1 MERPSQ
7 HSASY
12 RPDAATQPEAV
23 IRIRNLYKAF
33 EEAEILKGVSLDLY
47 RGENLVVLG
56 RSGTGKSVLIK
67 CISALITPDSGAIEV
82 LGRDVVRLKKDQMNE
97 LRRKVGFSFQG
108 SALYDSMTVR
118 ENLEFPLKRN
128 LGVFNK
134 KELNERV
141 MSALEEVGLAGSA
154 DQFPADLSGGQKK
167 RIGVARTLIL
177 NPEIMLY
184 DEPTAGLDPITS
196 EEINELI
203 NEVQQ
208 RHNTSS
214 IIITHDLTCAK
225 AVADRVMFLYGGQNH
240 FEGSFEDLMQTK
252 DPILRTFLDYYNI
265 SNR

>member
-1 MERPSQ
+1 LERTTQ
-7 HSASY
+7 HSTPPPSG
-12 RPDAATQPEAV
+12 PNTQAEAV
-23 IRIRNLYKAF
+23 ISIRNLYKAF
-33 EEAEILKGVSLDLY
+33 EEAEILKGVSMDLH

-67 CISALITPDSGAIEV
+67 CIAGLITPDSGAIEV
-82 LGRDVVRLKKDQMNE
+82 LGRSVVRLKKDE
-97 LRRKVGFSFQG
+97 LTALRRKVGFSFQG

-128 LGVFNK
+128 LKVFDK
-134 KELNERV
+134 KELNEKV
-141 MSALEEVGLAGSA
+141 ISALEEVGLEQSVE
-154 DQFPADLSGGQKK
+154 QFPADLSGGQKK

-196 EEINELI
+196 EEINQLI
-203 NEVQQ
+203 NDVQK

-214 IIITHDLTCAK
+214 IIITHDLTCAR
-225 AVADRVMFLYGGQNH
+225 AIADRVMFLYEGQNH
-240 FEGSFEDLMQTK
+240 FEGTFKELTQTK

-265 SNR
+265 

>member
-1 MERPSQ
+1 LERTTQ
-7 HSASY
+7 HS
-12 RPDAATQPEAV
+12 TQSSGSKTQSEAV

-33 EEAEILKGVSLDLY
+33 EEAEILKGVSMDLH

-67 CISALITPDSGAIEV
+67 CIAGLITPDSGAIEV
-82 LGRDVVRLKKDQMNE
+82 LDRDVVRLKKDELNE

-128 LGVFNK
+128 LKIFDKRV
-134 KELNERV
+134 LNEKV
-141 MSALEEVGLAGSA
+141 ISALEEVGLEQSVE
-154 DQFPADLSGGQKK
+154 QYPADLSGGQKK

-196 EEINELI
+196 EEINQLI
-203 NEVQQ
+203 NDVQK

-214 IIITHDLTCAK
+214 IIITHDLTCAR
-225 AVADRVMFLYGGQNH
+225 AIADRVMFLYRGQNH
-240 FEGSFEDLMQTK
+240 FEGTFKELTQTK

-265 SNR
+265 